1 MLREFPMT
9 DSGPLSIGERF
20 KRLEDR
26 MARAE
31 EQIVE
36 MRLQAAKAHVKL
48 AVTIGIANL
57 LAFGIVE
64 FAVMW
69 LTHGAK

>member
-1 MLREFPMT
+1 MT

-26 MARAE
+26 MSRAE
-31 EQIVE
+31 EQIIE
-36 MRLQAAKAHVKL
+36 MRLQAARAHIKL

-57 LAFGIVE
+57 VAFGIVE
-64 FAVMW
+64 FCVMW
-69 LTHGAK
+69 LAHAVK

>member
-1 MLREFPMT
+1 MT

-36 MRLQAAKAHVKL
+36 MRLQAARTQLKL
-48 AVTIGIANL
+48 AVAVGFANL
-57 LAFGIVE
+57 LAFGLVE
-64 FAVMW
+64 FAAMW
-69 LTHGAK
+69 LTHLK